1 MNKEDFIKWIK
12 ENIPKEAEIFTGEK
26 SEFGVYD
33 VKIFD
38 KHHNNQFYDWYF
50 GM

>member
-1 MNKEDFIKWIK
+1 MNKEDFINWIK
-12 ENIPKEAEIFTGEK
+12 ENIPEEAEIFIDDK
-26 SEFGVYD
+26 NEFGVYD

-38 KHHNNQFYDWYF
+38 KHHDNQFYDWYF